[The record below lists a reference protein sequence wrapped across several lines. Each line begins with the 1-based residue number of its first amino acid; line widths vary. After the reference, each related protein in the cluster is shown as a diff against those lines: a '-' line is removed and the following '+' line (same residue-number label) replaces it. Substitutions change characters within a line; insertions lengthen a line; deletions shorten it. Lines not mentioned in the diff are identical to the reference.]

1 MPCLHSKAGT
11 KNHRT
16 GLNMNMNIS
25 KARDDTPTFANG
37 IIYLDHAAGSVPPVQ
52 VLDATRDYLDELGK
66 LGPVNPALYDKASE
80 TTKETKK
87 KLARFI
93 NANHMDEIGLT
104 KSGSEAIGQVINGL
118 KWKKGDEV
126 VTSVLEIHAGY
137 LPLVRLERQYGVKLR
152 VIGISGRGLLKLEAL
167 GRAINRRTRLVI
179 LMHIS
184 NSLGTLQPLE
194 EAQKLVRESNALYL
208 VNASQSIGQI
218 RVDVKELDCDFLV
231 APCRKWLRGPQG
243 MGLLYCRKELIDD
256 MEPSHIS
263 WTTTKWIS
271 ASRYRHVD
279 TAERFEAGEL
289 NFGAVRALNRAI
301 DYVDEIGGI
310 ESIRNRIRDLTGYLL
325 NKLRESK
332 DLEVYG
338 EAEAGIR
345 GGIVAF
351 SKSSIPPDNVSKEM
365 ARQGLIIEAG
375 TFATPLVLKTFHRDK
390 WARVCVHYFNNT
402 EDIDRFIVALEGL
415 K

>member
-1 MPCLHSKAGT
+1 MSI
-11 KNHRT
+11 NV
-16 GLNMNMNIS
+16 S

-52 VLDATRDYLDELGK
+52 VLDATKDYLDELGK
-66 LGPVNPALYDKASE
+66 LGPVNPAFYDKASE

-87 KLARFI
+87 KLAEFI
-93 NANHMDEIGLT
+93 NANHMDEIALT

-118 KWKKGDEV
+118 KWKKSDEV

-137 LPLVRLERQYGVKLR
+137 LPLVRLGRQHGVKLR
-152 VIGISGRGLLKLEAL
+152 VIGISKRGLLNLEAL
-167 GRAINRRTRLVI
+167 RRAINKRTRLVI

-184 NSLGTLQPLE
+184 NSLGILQPLE
-194 EAQKLVRESNALYL
+194 EAKKLIKKSNALYL
-208 VNASQSIGQI
+208 VNASQSIGQMRI
-218 RVDVKELDCDFLV
+218 DVKELDCDFLV

-243 MGLLYCRKELIDD
+243 MGFLYCKKELIDQ

-271 ASRYRHVD
+271 AGRYQHVG

-310 ESIRNRIRDLTGYLL
+310 DSIRKRIQDLTGYLL

-351 SKSSIPPDNVSKEM
+351 NKSSISPDNVSKEM
-365 ARQGLIIEAG
+365 ARQRLIIEAG
-375 TFATPLVLKTFHRDK
+375 TFATPLVLKTYHEDK

-402 EDIDRFIVALEGL
+402 EDIDRFMTALEGL

>member
-1 MPCLHSKAGT
+1 MYEETMSK
-11 KNHRT
+11 NERS
-16 GLNMNMNIS
+16 GLNMSMNVS
-25 KARDDTPTFANG
+25 KARDDTLTFANG
-37 IIYLDHAAGSVPPVQ
+37 IIYLDHAAGSVPPIQ

-66 LGPVNPALYDKASE
+66 LGPVNPAFYDKASE

-87 KLARFI
+87 KLAGFI

-104 KSGSEAIGQVINGL
+104 KSGSEAIGQIINGL

-137 LPLVRLERQYGVKLR
+137 LPLVRLQRQYGVKLR
-152 VIGISGRGLLKLEAL
+152 VIGINERGLLKLEAL
-167 GRAINRRTRLVI
+167 RRAINKRTRLVI

-194 EAQKLVRESNALYL
+194 EARKLIKDSNALCL

-218 RVDVKELDCDFLV
+218 RVDVRELDCDFLV

-271 ASRYRHVD
+271 ASRFQHIG

-301 DYVDEIGGI
+301 DYVDEVGGI
-310 ESIRNRIRDLTGYLL
+310 DSIRNRVQDLTGYLL
-325 NKLRESK
+325 NKLRDSR

-338 EAEAGIR
+338 EAEAEIR

-351 SKSSIPPDNVSKEM
+351 NKNDISPENVSKEM

-402 EDIDRFIVALEGL
+402 EDIDRFIAALEGL

>member
-1 MPCLHSKAGT
+1 M
-11 KNHRT
+11 
-16 GLNMNMNIS
+16 
-25 KARDDTPTFANG
+25 
-37 IIYLDHAAGSVPPVQ
+37 
-52 VLDATRDYLDELGK
+52 
-66 LGPVNPALYDKASE
+66 
-80 TTKETKK
+80 
-87 KLARFI
+87 
-93 NANHMDEIGLT
+93 
-104 KSGSEAIGQVINGL
+104 
-118 KWKKGDEV
+118 
-126 VTSVLEIHAGY
+126 
-137 LPLVRLERQYGVKLR
+137 VRLEREYGVKLR
-152 VIGISGRGLLKLEAL
+152 VIGISERGLLKLEAL
-167 GRAINRRTRLVI
+167 RRAINKRTRLVI

-194 EAQKLVRESNALYL
+194 EARKLIKDSNALCL

-218 RVDVKELDCDFLV
+218 RVDVRELDCDFLV

-271 ASRYRHVD
+271 ASRFQHIG

-301 DYVDEIGGI
+301 DYVDEVGGI
-310 ESIRNRIRDLTGYLL
+310 DSIRNRVQDLTGYLL
-325 NKLRESK
+325 NKLRDSR

-338 EAEAGIR
+338 EAEAEIR

-351 SKSSIPPDNVSKEM
+351 NKNDISPENVSKEM

-402 EDIDRFIVALEGL
+402 EDIDRFIAALEGL

>member
-1 MPCLHSKAGT
+1 MYEEAVSK
-11 KNHRT
+11 NERS
-16 GLNMNMNIS
+16 GLNMSMNVS
-25 KARDDTPTFANG
+25 KARDDTLTFANG
-37 IIYLDHAAGSVPPVQ
+37 IIYLDHAAGSVPPIQ

-66 LGPVNPALYDKASE
+66 LGPVNPAFYDKASE

-87 KLARFI
+87 KLAGFI

-104 KSGSEAIGQVINGL
+104 KSGSEAIGQIINGL

-137 LPLVRLERQYGVKLR
+137 LPLVRLQRQHGVKLR
-152 VIGISGRGLLKLEAL
+152 VIGINERGLLKLEAL
-167 GRAINRRTRLVI
+167 RRAINKRTRLVI

-194 EAQKLVRESNALYL
+194 EARKLIKDSNALCL

-218 RVDVKELDCDFLV
+218 RVDVRELDCDFLV

-271 ASRYRHVD
+271 ASRFQHIG

-301 DYVDEIGGI
+301 DYVDEVGGI
-310 ESIRNRIRDLTGYLL
+310 DSIRNRVQDLTGYLL
-325 NKLRESK
+325 NKLRDSR

-338 EAEAGIR
+338 EAEAEIR

-351 SKSSIPPDNVSKEM
+351 NKNDISPENVSKEM

-402 EDIDRFIVALEGL
+402 EDIDRFIAALEGL

>member
-1 MPCLHSKAGT
+1 MSI
-11 KNHRT
+11 NV
-16 GLNMNMNIS
+16 S

-52 VLDATRDYLDELGK
+52 VLDATRHYLDELGK
-66 LGPVNPALYDKASE
+66 LGPVNPAFYDKASE
-80 TTKETKK
+80 TTQETKK

-93 NANHMDEIGLT
+93 NADHMDEIGLT
-104 KSGSEAIGQVINGL
+104 KSGSEAIGQVISGL
-118 KWKKGDEV
+118 KWKKSDEV

-167 GRAINRRTRLVI
+167 RRAINKRTRLVI

-194 EAQKLVRESNALYL
+194 EAKKLIKESNALYL
-208 VNASQSIGQI
+208 VNASQSIGQM

-243 MGLLYCRKELIDD
+243 MGFLYCRKELIDD

-271 ASRYRHVD
+271 AGRYQHVG

-310 ESIRNRIRDLTGYLL
+310 DSIRNRIWELTSYLL
-325 NKLRESK
+325 NKLRKSK

-351 SKSSIPPDNVSKEM
+351 NKSNISPDNVSKEM
-365 ARQGLIIEAG
+365 ARQRLIIEAG
-375 TFATPLVLKTFHRDK
+375 TFATPLVLKTFHKDK

-402 EDIDRFIVALEGL
+402 EDIDRFIAALEGL

>member
-1 MPCLHSKAGT
+1 MRPREAGT
-11 KNHRT
+11 RNVRI
-16 GLNMNMNIS
+16 GPNANMNIS
-25 KARDDTPTFANG
+25 KARNDTPTFANG
-37 IIYLDHAAGSVPPVQ
+37 VIYLDHAAGSVPPVQ

-66 LGPVNPALYDKASE
+66 FGPVNPAFYEKASE

-93 NANHMDEIGLT
+93 NADHMDEIGLT
-104 KSGSEAIGQVINGL
+104 KTGSEAIGQVINGL

-152 VIGISGRGLLKLEAL
+152 VIGISGRGLVKLEAL
-167 GRAINRRTRLVI
+167 RRAINKRTRLVV

-218 RVDVKELDCDFLV
+218 RVDVKELGCDFLV

-243 MGLLYCRKELIDD
+243 LGLLYCRKELIDD
-256 MEPSHIS
+256 LEPSHIS
-263 WTTTKWIS
+263 WTTTKWVS
-271 ASRYRHVD
+271 PGRYQHIG

-289 NFGAVRALNRAI
+289 NFGTVRALNRAL
-301 DYVDEIGGI
+301 DYVDEMGGI
-310 ESIRNRIRDLTGYLL
+310 DSVRSRIQDLTGYLL
-325 NKLRESK
+325 NRLRGSE
-332 DLEVYG
+332 DVEVYG
-338 EAEAGIR
+338 DAESGIR

-351 SKSSIPPDNVSKEM
+351 NKRNISSDTVWKQLEKEK
-365 ARQGLIIEAG
+365 LIIEAG
-375 TFATPLVLKTFHRDK
+375 NFAAPLVLKAFHREK
-390 WARVCVHYFNNT
+390 WARVCVHYFNDT
-402 EDIDRFIVALEGL
+402 EDIDKFIATLAGV